1 MVRTLRGI
9 YKWGRGEGGRVE
21 RRKGGRE
28 GGREIGREGGR
39 EGGRKA
45 CVISLVEVLILK
57 TRNGRNKMRWNGI
70 KWNAISTYKN
80 R

>member
-1 MVRTLRGI
+1 MCGVFETVSSTFKERARI
-9 YKWGRGEGGRVE
+9 
-21 RRKGGRE
+21 RRK
-28 GGREIGREGGR
+28 GGR

-70 KWNAISTYKN
+70 KWNEISTYKN